1 MEMIFIFVLSLIAL
15 ILTLEI
21 RYLSKRIKKLEE
33 LYCDSFKS
41 ILKNNLD
48 IKNLY
53 EMFNI
58 QVEINDE
65 IRNCVTKKT
74 TTKAKKE
81 KNNEK

>member
-53 EMFNI
+53 EMFSI

-74 TTKAKKE
+74 TKAKKE

>member
-41 ILKNNLD
+41 ILKSNLD

-74 TTKAKKE
+74 TKAKKE
-81 KNNEK
+81 QNNGKK

>member
-74 TTKAKKE
+74 TKAKKE